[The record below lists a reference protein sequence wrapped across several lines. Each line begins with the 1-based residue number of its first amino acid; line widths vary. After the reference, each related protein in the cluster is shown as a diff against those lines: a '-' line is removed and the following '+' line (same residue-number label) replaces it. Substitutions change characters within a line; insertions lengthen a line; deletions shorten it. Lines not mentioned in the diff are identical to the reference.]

1 MKKQKKRGKE
11 ISETILVI
19 LILLILFAMIII
31 VMKVASRVSRDGSG
45 DINKREEFVQVLD
58 DGTKLNTSTRLR
70 KTKIVDG
77 LKFENIQLTT
87 KQGQSVLLADVE
99 NDTGKD
105 IDVML
110 LDIIL
115 LDKNGNELTTIGGI
129 IGELKDGEKQLLD
142 SSVAS
147 DYANAYDFKVI
158 IK

>member
-1 MKKQKKRGKE
+1 MKKQKKRSKQ
-11 ISETILVI
+11 ITETILI
-19 LILLILFAMIII
+19 ILILFAMIITI
-31 VMKVASRVSRDGSG
+31 MKVASRIYNG
-45 DINKREEFVQVLD
+45 DSEDTNKREEFVQVLD

-70 KTKIVDG
+70 RTKTIDG

-115 LDKNGNELTTIGGI
+115 LDKNGNKLATIGGI
-129 IGELKDGEKQLLD
+129 IGELKEGEKQQLN

-147 DYANAYDFKVI
+147 DYANAYDFNVVI
-158 IK
+158 K

>member
-1 MKKQKKRGKE
+1 MKKQKKRGKK

-19 LILLILFAMIII
+19 LILFAMIII
-31 VMKVASRVSRDGSG
+31 VMKVASRFSRESSG

-99 NDTGKD
+99 NNTGKD

-147 DYANAYDFKVI
+147 DYANAYDFKVV

>member
-1 MKKQKKRGKE
+1 M
-11 ISETILVI
+11 
-19 LILLILFAMIII
+19 
-31 VMKVASRVSRDGSG
+31 
-45 DINKREEFVQVLD
+45 
-58 DGTKLNTSTRLR
+58 
-70 KTKIVDG
+70 
-77 LKFENIQLTT
+77 
-87 KQGQSVLLADVE
+87 ADVE

-147 DYANAYDFKVI
+147 DYANAYDFKVV

>member
-1 MKKQKKRGKE
+1 MKKQKKRAKQ
-11 ISETILVI
+11 ISETILII
-19 LILLILFAMIII
+19 LIVLILFAMIIT
-31 VMKVASRVSRDGSG
+31 VMKVASRINDGDSE

-70 KTKIVDG
+70 RTKTVDG

-99 NDTGKD
+99 NNTGKD

-115 LDKNGNELTTIGGI
+115 LDKNGNKLATIGGI
-129 IGELKDGEKQLLD
+129 IGDLKEGEKQQLN
-142 SSVAS
+142 SSVVS
-147 DYANAYDFKVI
+147 DYANAYDFQVVI
-158 IK
+158 K